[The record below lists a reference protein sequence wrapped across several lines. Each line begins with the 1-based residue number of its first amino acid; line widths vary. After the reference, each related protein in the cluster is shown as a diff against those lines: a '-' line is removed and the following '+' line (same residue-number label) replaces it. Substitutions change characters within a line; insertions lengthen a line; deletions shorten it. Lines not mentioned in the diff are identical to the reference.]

1 MYLTLTLGMFMF
13 EALKKYAVFDGRATR
28 KEYWLFVLLYI
39 ILIIVFSVLDVL
51 LSSSIFVVL
60 VPLALLIPQL
70 AVIVRR
76 LHDINCSGWW
86 ILLAL
91 VPLLG
96 SIILF
101 VMMLI
106 DGTKGKNRFGDDP
119 KGRKP
124 LAS

>member
-1 MYLTLTLGMFMF
+1 MF
-13 EALKKYAVFDGRATR
+13 EALKKYAVFDGRSTR

-39 ILIIVFSVLDVL
+39 ILIIVFNVLDVL

-91 VPLLG
+91 VPILG

>member
-13 EALKKYAVFDGRATR
+13 EALKKYAVFDGRSTR

-39 ILIIVFSVLDVL
+39 ILIIVFNVLDVL

-91 VPLLG
+91 VPILG